1 MTSVAVAP
9 PAAGLVGELR
19 MSVGLRGERCI
30 ATEQYHRGAL
40 RILRPHYLDGT
51 AQVCYVVVNPGGA
64 FLGGDRYSIDVE
76 VQPGARLLLTTQSA
90 TKIYRTPGNRA
101 EQATRIRLGAG
112 ASLESVPDQLIAYRG
127 ASYRQHTV
135 VEMHPTASLVIAEV
149 VTPGWSPDGALFR
162 YDSIRLRTDIHIDG
176 RLAVLDNLQITPGG
190 GSPVDGM
197 AFMEHYTHL
206 GSLLVVDPRVDTA
219 LVDELHALLAPMDP
233 DGQLG
238 ISLLAG
244 PGLVVRALSSS
255 TEALDALIAAAVDL
269 LRARWHGQ
277 GPLNLRKY

>member
-1 MTSVAVAP
+1 
-9 PAAGLVGELR
+9 

-64 FLGGDRYSIDVE
+64 YLGGDRYGIDVE

-90 TKIYRTPGNRA
+90 TKIYRTPGSQA
-101 EQATRIRLGAG
+101 EQSTRIRLGAG
-112 ASLESVPDQLIAYRG
+112 ASLESIPDQLIAYRG
-127 ASYRQHTV
+127 ASYRQNTV
-135 VEMHPTASLVIAEV
+135 VEMAASSSLVMAEV
-149 VTPGWSPDGALFR
+149 VTPGWSPDGALFG
-162 YDSIRLRTDIHIDG
+162 YDTVRLRTDISVDG
-176 RLAVLDNLQITPGG
+176 RLVVLDNLQITPAGS
-190 GSPVDGM
+190 SPVDGM
-197 AFMEHYTHL
+197 AFLEHYTHL
-206 GSLLVVDPRVDTA
+206 GSLLVVDQRVDAA
-219 LVDELHALLAPMDP
+219 LVDELHDLLSPLDP

-244 PGLVVRALSSS
+244 PGLVVRALSNS
-255 TEALDALIAAAVDL
+255 TEPLNALIAAATDL

-277 GPLNLRKY
+277 GPMNLRKY